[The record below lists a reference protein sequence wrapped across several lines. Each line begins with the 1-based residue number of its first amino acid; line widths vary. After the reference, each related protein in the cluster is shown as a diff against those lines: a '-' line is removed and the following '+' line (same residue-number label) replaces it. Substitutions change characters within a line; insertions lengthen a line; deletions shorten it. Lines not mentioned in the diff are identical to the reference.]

1 MAGLRFGLQGRVGG
15 VALLMSAT
23 RKASRPRQAW
33 RPSSRDTAMTGFKVR
48 SAELSDLR
56 SDCLLVSSIKKP
68 LFFAV
73 WLARITSTPRHR
85 LRDLDPAELLLR
97 DFPDSLRRT
106 CTALELLVITC
117 GYNELGVAL
126 PPDRRTRIRRRGPPT
141 KEIPQSRDGR
151 PE

>member
-1 MAGLRFGLQGRVGG
+1 MTRNTSAAGSDGGSSTLRFGLQGRVGG

-23 RKASRPRQAW
+23 RNASRPRQAW

-68 LFFAV
+68 LFFAA

-97 DFPDSLRRT
+97 DFLIRYVVLVLR
-106 CTALELLVITC
+106 
-117 GYNELGVAL
+117 
-126 PPDRRTRIRRRGPPT
+126 
-141 KEIPQSRDGR
+141 
-151 PE
+151 